1 MVVVR
6 RWRSVLWFSKNI
18 FHIQEKVLKKNQIST
33 IQDRERQVTSEEGRV
48 NKVYEL

>member
-6 RWRSVLWFSKNI
+6 RWRRVLRFSKNI
-18 FHIQEKVLKKNQIST
+18 FHIQEKVLEKEPNKYILH
-33 IQDRERQVTSEEGRV
+33 RERQVMSEEGRV